1 MRDFYE
7 GLLPGMKEARESLS
21 RINSRFA
28 LIRLLLFAAFAGLAM
43 AGVFRHYSIILF
55 VLSFVSLAAFIVL
68 CVIHGRSKHMEE
80 LLAEK
85 INAASRYLARI
96 DGDYSILTDEGAE
109 FISNTHPFSSDLDIF
124 GSHSIFAL
132 YNTSHF
138 VYGRTAFANKLKCTD
153 FSELTGDSINRDQKI
168 VSSLSDDPEF
178 LLDYESIGA
187 LYSMDKI
194 PEALI
199 RLCTGKKKL
208 PSALKIVYKLMP
220 LLWVVP
226 VVFAVLGNSAVTR
239 VSILLIILINLIIW
253 FVSSRNDFTDIFK
266 AGLISKQ
273 IEAVDQRVECIFD
286 GKKELFVP
294 RYLDENIRSDISA
307 LMSACKLC
315 SLREQPIMALILNAV
330 MPYDIFCAD
339 RLYNWS
345 LEHGDKLLRSINGL
359 GVIESLMSTAV
370 PGLVSKVSCFP
381 SIVED
386 RKAFFEGEDMTH
398 PLLDPSRAV
407 SNSVVI
413 DSKTALITGSNM
425 SGKTTL
431 IRTVGIMCILS
442 YIGAKVPASKVSA
455 SVMKIMTSM
464 RIADSLEENMSTFR
478 AELIRIGS
486 IVEASN
492 DGTPMLFLIDEVFRG
507 TNSQDRT
514 DGAEILLNK
523 LNKPYISGFMTTHD
537 YALCDRAVERK
548 DGNIVFFHFSE
559 RYEGDEVIFDY
570 KLRSGLSHESNA
582 KFLMRLVGI
591 E

>member
-28 LIRLLLFAAFAGLAM
+28 LIRLLLFTAFAGLAI

-96 DGDYSILTDEGAE
+96 DGDYSLLTDEGTE

-153 FSELTGDSINRDQKI
+153 FSELTGDSIKRDQKI
-168 VSSLSDDPEF
+168 VSSLSEDPEF

-187 LYSMDKI
+187 LYSMDKV

-226 VVFAVLGNSAVTR
+226 V
-239 VSILLIILINLIIW
+239 LIILINLIIW

-294 RYLDENIRSDISA
+294 GYLDENIRSDISA

-330 MPYDIFCAD
+330 MPYDLFCAD

-398 PLLDPSRAV
+398 PLLDPARAV

-455 SVMKIMTSM
+455 SVMKI
-464 RIADSLEENMSTFR
+464 IHEDSRQPGGE
-478 AELIRIGS
+478 
-486 IVEASN
+486 
-492 DGTPMLFLIDEVFRG
+492 
-507 TNSQDRT
+507 
-514 DGAEILLNK
+514 
-523 LNKPYISGFMTTHD
+523 
-537 YALCDRAVERK
+537 
-548 DGNIVFFHFSE
+548 
-559 RYEGDEVIFDY
+559 
-570 KLRSGLSHESNA
+570 HEY
-582 KFLMRLVGI
+582 VPC
-591 E
+591 